1 MKLKRDK
8 DRQIDTLEAKIQ
20 EYERRARGMA
30 EFQEKKDVLESELN
44 ALKESLNKK
53 VKDYEA
59 ELT

>member
-1 MKLKRDK
+1 
-8 DRQIDTLEAKIQ
+8 
-20 EYERRARGMA
+20 MA

>member
-1 MKLKRDK
+1 MKRDK

-20 EYERRARGMA
+20 EYERRAHSMA